1 MELQDASKEEG
12 EPKGDLG
19 GVNPGLVGMVI
30 PNLGQA

>member
-1 MELQDASKEEG
+1 MEPQDACKEEG

-19 GVNPGLVGMVI
+19 GVNPALAKMVT